1 MERRGYAARVSDG
14 ATAEGRQRAG
24 NSEPAPSSGETRR
37 RRERRRRSMWRR
49 WYRQNAKN
57 LWIYALAIVLSASVT
72 YVMLRER
79 AQ

>member
-1 MERRGYAARVSDG
+1 
-14 ATAEGRQRAG
+14 
-24 NSEPAPSSGETRR
+24 
-37 RRERRRRSMWRR
+37 MWRR